1 MADRLALA
9 LPPWAEGVL
18 VIGDVHGQGRLF
30 QAAAELAAAE
40 RRYVLSLG
48 DLVDRGPDNAGCI
61 RLMLDLLG
69 RQAGSFIRGNHDDKL
84 HRTLKGNP
92 TSVDSDLAVTLEQLD
107 AAPDS
112 KALRR
117 GFCGAFRAAPFVVA
131 LGNSVMVHGG
141 FARAMLASRT
151 FHPRLK
157 ALALYGE
164 ATPGGTGNK
173 PVRTYRWASKVR
185 AEATIII
192 GHHPISDRV
201 VLVRNSKL
209 GGRVVHLDCGAGK
222 GRGLG
227 VLRLTSDGRIEDAS
241 RIAYNGH
248 GPELEPAALVSIE
261 ELEGK
266 EEIG

>member
-18 VIGDVHGQGRLF
+18 VIGDVHGQARLF
-30 QAAAELAAAE
+30 QAAVDLATAE

-48 DLVDRGPDNAGCI
+48 DLVDRGPDNAGCV

-69 RQAGSFIRGNHDDKL
+69 RKTGTFIRGNHDDKL

-112 KALRR
+112 KALKR
-117 GFCGAFRAAPFVVA
+117 GFCSAFRAAPFVA
-131 LGNSVMVHGG
+131 TLGNSVMVHGA

-164 ATPGGTGNK
+164 TASGGGGSK
-173 PVRTYRWASKVR
+173 PVRTYRWAEKVR
-185 AEATIII
+185 AGMTVVI

-201 VLVRNSKL
+201 VLVRANKL
-209 GGRVVHLDCGAGK
+209 GGKVVHLDCGAGK

-227 VLRLTSDGRIEDAS
+227 VLRLASDGRIENAS
-241 RIAYNGH
+241 RIAYAGH
-248 GPELEPAALVSIE
+248 GPELEPAPLVMIE
-261 ELEGK
+261 ELDGK